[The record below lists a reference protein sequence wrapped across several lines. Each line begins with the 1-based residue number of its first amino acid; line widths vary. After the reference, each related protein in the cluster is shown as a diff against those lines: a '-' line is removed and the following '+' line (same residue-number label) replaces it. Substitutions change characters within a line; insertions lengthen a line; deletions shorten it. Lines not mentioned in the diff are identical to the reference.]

1 MGDVMTGL
9 PQTIDDMLV
18 RVNEQS
24 RREVDLVR
32 RLSDAIRR
40 ADEQTLREMRNVTLQ
55 HEMRR
60 EAIFGEM
67 QNLAARLCALP
78 ARARMTAIAQPV
90 EAQAEPEAPLQQPV
104 TEAAVN
110 GGGYWRQAAQKIDDE
125 LEFTFNGAGRAH

>member
-1 MGDVMTGL
+1 MTGL

-90 EAQAEPEAPLQQPV
+90 DAQTEPEASLQQPAA
-104 TEAAVN
+104 EAAAVN